1 MLYMRILGIETSCD
15 ETSLCILDAHIDVH
29 TGTTIYTNKS
39 HIIVS
44 QASLHEEYG
53 GVFPA
58 MAKREHQKN
67 IIPALSQLF
76 KKLSPPED
84 QEILFSEKS
93 NELQTI
99 LEREPTVYEFLSQ
112 QTDIHN
118 NPNIDAIA
126 VTHGPG
132 LEPALWVGINTAK
145 ALGNLWN
152 IPVIPV
158 NHMEG
163 HIWSV
168 YANEESF
175 SLPENTEFPITAL
188 LVSGGHTELVL
199 VKDFCDYEIIGQ
211 TKDDASGEAFDKI
224 ARLLGLSYPGGVH
237 ISRLAKQA
245 RVNALLNPFTFPRPM
260 MHTPDFNFSFSGLK
274 TSVRYTVDKEIIKDK
289 DILSSEVFQQYIAQE
304 TEDAIVD
311 VLTAK
316 TVRAINQY
324 QTKTCIIAGGV
335 SANAQLRI
343 VLKDKLEAMGV
354 TLLVPPLSLTG
365 DNALM
370 IALAGHIQYKK
381 NPDTICG
388 DIRAVGS
395 LSL

>member
-1 MLYMRILGIETSCD
+1 MRILGIETSCD
-15 ETSLCILDAHIDVH
+15 ETSLCILDSVIDPE
-29 TGTTIYTNKS
+29 TGNTTYINRA

-67 IIPALSQLF
+67 IIPALGQLF
-76 KKLSPPED
+76 KKLGETENM
-84 QEILFSEKS
+84 QTVFSEKS
-93 NELQTI
+93 NELQNI
-99 LEREPTVYEFLSQ
+99 LEREPVVYEFLSG
-112 QTDIHN
+112 QTDVHN

-132 LEPALWVGINTAK
+132 LEPALWVGINTAR
-145 ALGNLWN
+145 ALACLWD

-163 HIWSV
+163 HIWSA

-175 SLPENTEFPITAL
+175 SLPDTDQFPIIAL

-224 ARLLGLSYPGGVH
+224 ARLLGLPYPGGIH
-237 ISRLAKQA
+237 ISQLAKIA
-245 RVNALLNPFTFPRPM
+245 RDNRQPNPFTFPRPM
-260 MHTPDFNFSFSGLK
+260 MHTPDFDFSFSGLK
-274 TSVRYTVDKEIIKDK
+274 TAVRYTIDKEVIKDTN
-289 DILSSEVFQQYIAQE
+289 ILSSEIFKQHIVQE

-316 TVRAINQY
+316 TLRAIDQY
-324 QTKTCIIAGGV
+324 QTRTCIIAGGV
-335 SANAQLRI
+335 SANAHLRT
-343 VLKDKLEAMGV
+343 VLKNKLDAMGV

-381 NPDTICG
+381 NPDTVVD

>member
-1 MLYMRILGIETSCD
+1 MRILGIETSCD
-15 ETSLCILDAHIDVH
+15 ETSLCILDSIIDPE
-29 TGTTIYTNKS
+29 TENTTYINRA

-67 IIPALSQLF
+67 IIPALGELF
-76 KKLSPPED
+76 KKLGKVETK
-84 QEILFSEKS
+84 QTVFSEKS
-93 NELQTI
+93 NELQNI
-99 LEREPTVYEFLSQ
+99 LEREPAVYDFLSN
-112 QTDIHN
+112 QTDVHN

-132 LEPALWVGINTAK
+132 LEPALWVGINTAR
-145 ALGNLWN
+145 ALAHLWD

-163 HIWSV
+163 HIWSA

-175 SLPENTEFPITAL
+175 TLPDNAEFPITAL

-224 ARLLGLSYPGGVH
+224 ARLLGLPYPGGVH
-237 ISRLAKQA
+237 ISQLAKIA
-245 RVNALLNPFTFPRPM
+245 RDNGQTNPFTFPRPM
-260 MHTPDFNFSFSGLK
+260 MHTPDFLFSFSGLK
-274 TSVRYTVDKEIIKDK
+274 TAVRYAIDKQVIKDPN
-289 DILSSEVFQQYIAQE
+289 ILSSEIFQQQIAQE

-316 TVRAINQY
+316 TIRAIDQY
-324 QTKTCIIAGGV
+324 QTQTCIIAGGV
-335 SANAQLRI
+335 SANAHLRT
-343 VLKDKLEAMGV
+343 VLKTKLDAMGV
-354 TLLVPPLSLTG
+354 TVLVPPLSLTG

-381 NPDTICG
+381 HPDTVYD

>member
-1 MLYMRILGIETSCD
+1 MRILGIETSCD

>member
-1 MLYMRILGIETSCD
+1 MRILGIETSCD
-15 ETSLCILDAHIDVH
+15 ETSLCVLDARIDAS
-29 TGTTIYTNKS
+29 TGKTVYTNKS
-39 HIIVS
+39 HIVVS
-44 QASLHEEYG
+44 QALLHKEYG

-76 KKLSPPED
+76 KKLNKDKAIPVS
-84 QEILFSEKS
+84 FSEKQT
-93 NELQTI
+93 ELQNI
-99 LEREPTVYEFLSQ
+99 LEREPSVYEFLSQ
-112 QTDIHN
+112 QTDVHN
-118 NPNIDAIA
+118 NPNMDAIA

-132 LEPALWVGINTAK
+132 LEPALWVGINTAR
-145 ALGNLWN
+145 ALGHLWG

-163 HIWSV
+163 HIWSA

-175 SLPENTEFPITAL
+175 LLPDTDQFPITAL

-224 ARLLGLSYPGGVH
+224 ARLLGLPYPGGVQ
-237 ISRLAKQA
+237 ISQLAKIA
-245 RVNALLNPFTFPRPM
+245 RDDSEPNPFTFPRPM
-260 MHTPDFNFSFSGLK
+260 MYTHDFDFSFSGLK
-274 TSVRYTVDKEIIKDK
+274 TAVRYTTDKEIIKNP
-289 DILSSEVFQQYIAQE
+289 DILSSEIFKQHIAQE

-316 TVRAINQY
+316 TIRAIHEY
-324 QTKTCIIAGGV
+324 QTQTCIVAGGV
-335 SANAQLRI
+335 SANGHLRT
-343 VLKDKLEAMGV
+343 VLQNKLETMGV

-370 IALAGHIQYKK
+370 IALAGHIRYKK
-381 NPDTICG
+381 DPDIVVD